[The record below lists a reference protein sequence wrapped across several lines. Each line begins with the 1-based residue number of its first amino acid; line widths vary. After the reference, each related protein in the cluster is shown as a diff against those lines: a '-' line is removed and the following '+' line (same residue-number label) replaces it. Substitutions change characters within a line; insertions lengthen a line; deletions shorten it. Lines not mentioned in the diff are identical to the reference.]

1 MKLTAVNCLIEELK
15 NEILKHSN
23 SDNDLNDY
31 CLGLKKALDLC
42 VITEL
47 IEREQLIEAVN
58 YGISISDLD
67 IDSKTKAYN
76 YFKKTF
82 KNNEQQ

>member
-1 MKLTAVNCLIEELK
+1 MKLTAVNCLVEELK

-23 SDNDLNDY
+23 LNNDLNDY

-58 YGISISDLD
+58 YGISIFDLD

-76 YFKKTF
+76 YLKKTF

>member
-1 MKLTAVNCLIEELK
+1 MKLTAVNCLIKELK

-47 IEREQLIEAVN
+47 IESEQLIEAVN

-67 IDSKTKAYN
+67 IDSKTKVYN